1 MGCFDTF
8 VGLEIEGKLHFLA
21 DNRLLP
27 VPMEKISY
35 NKTKIVATVG
45 PASNTKEM
53 LRALAKEGVDVFRL
67 NFSHGTHADHQK
79 VIDFVREINA
89 ELGTH
94 IALLQDLQG
103 PKIRVNEVKE
113 GTVLQPRS
121 SLIITTRELLGDHEI
136 VSTSYKNLP
145 RDVKVG
151 DMVLI
156 DDGKIELKVSE
167 VRDIDV
173 VCEVVYGGPLK
184 SRKGI
189 NLPYSRVSAPSLT
202 DKDREDLEFGLRNRI
217 DWVALSFVRKAKD
230 IDILRAIIDEHKAPT
245 KIIAKIEKPEALEN
259 IDAVLSATDGVMVAR
274 GDLGVEIW
282 LEEVPMV
289 QKMLV
294 EKCNRLSKPVIVA
307 TQMMESMIENPRPTR
322 AETNDVANAVMD
334 GADALMLSAET
345 AAGRYPI
352 EVIRSMVRT
361 INSVEKQA
369 NVYYRFREVDTH
381 SPIFVNDSL
390 VLAACKLAKEI
401 NAKAI
406 VGMTASGYSAL
417 KSSSHRPNTNI
428 FVFTSNKGILN
439 TMNLVWATRAYY
451 YEKQNSTDET
461 IADVEAIL
469 KRDGHV
475 KSGDVFIILASMPI
489 HERNRTNMLKVHMVS

>member
-1 MGCFDTF
+1 
-8 VGLEIEGKLHFLA
+8 
-21 DNRLLP
+21 
-27 VPMEKISY
+27 MEKISY

-45 PASNTKEM
+45 PASNSKEM

-67 NFSHGTHADHQK
+67 NFSHGTHEDHLK
-79 VIDFVREINA
+79 VINFVREIN
-89 ELGTH
+89 EEMGTH

-113 GTVLQPRS
+113 GTVLTPRETI
-121 SLIITTRELLGDHEI
+121 IITTRELVGDHEM
-136 VSTSYKNLP
+136 VSTSYKDLP
-145 RDVKVG
+145 RDVKPG

-156 DDGKIELKVSE
+156 DDGKIELKVKE
-167 VRDIDV
+167 ARDIDV

-189 NLPYSRVSAPSLT
+189 NLPYSRVTAPSLT
-202 DKDREDLEFGLRNRI
+202 EKDLKDLEFGLKNKV

-230 IDILRAIIDEHKAPT
+230 IDILRGIIDQHKST
-245 KIIAKIEKPEALEN
+245 TRIVAKIEKPEALEN
-259 IDAVLSATDGVMVAR
+259 IDAIVNATDAVMVAR

-345 AAGRYPI
+345 AAGKYPI

-361 INSVEKQA
+361 ISSVEKQGGIFFK
-369 NVYYRFREVDTH
+369 FREIDPN
-381 SPIFVNDSL
+381 SPNFFNESL
-390 VLAACKLAKEI
+390 ILTACKLAKDVR
-401 NAKAI
+401 ASAI
-406 VGMTASGYSAL
+406 VGMTQLGYAAY
-417 KSSSHRPNTNI
+417 KAASHRPNANI
-428 FVFTSNKGILN
+428 FAFTSNKSIIN
-439 TMNLVWATRAYY
+439 TMNLVWATRAYHY
-451 YEKQNSTDET
+451 DKAASTDET
-461 IADVEAIL
+461 ISDVEAIL

-475 KSGDVFIILASMPI
+475 KSGDIFIILASMPI
-489 HERNRTNMLKVHMVS
+489 QERGRSNMIKVHVVN